1 MHDKRGRVPA
11 LKRCI
16 TVGVVVVTWEDT
28 CLTAECLTSLQA
40 LTFADNDCEL
50 ELRIAVVDDASS
62 VPVRSALEAQVT
74 RLTGS
79 RITLVLVDTP
89 SGYGACVNRGVSSL
103 RAFECDYIWVLNND
117 ITVDRNALLALVRA
131 SIRRPEVAIW
141 GSTVIDASTRSRL
154 ECAGGCRYSP
164 LTTRNR
170 ATHSGAPLAQLRT
183 LAPESLD
190 YICGAAMFCRTDAL
204 EGAGGFAEDYF
215 LYFEE
220 QDLVR
225 RLPQQSAIAW
235 CRDSLVYHRG
245 AASTGA
251 GSAGRSA
258 LQQYYEN
265 YSTLK
270 FTWRY
275 YPLLLPLV
283 LLLRL
288 LLKPWLFLWRRE
300 FHLYRPFGAALLDFC
315 LGRAPRVWRSDGA
328 H

>member
-1 MHDKRGRVPA
+1 MLPV
-11 LKRCI
+11 KRCI

-28 CLTAECLTSLQA
+28 CLIAECLASLLA
-40 LTFADNDCEL
+40 LTLADEQFEL

-62 VPVRSALEAQVT
+62 PEVRSALEALVV
-74 RLTGS
+74 RLADS
-79 RITLVLVDTP
+79 RIALALADTP
-89 SGYGACVNRGVSSL
+89 SGYGACANRGVSALGASNS
-103 RAFECDYIWVLNND
+103 DYIWLLNND
-117 ITVDRNALLALVRA
+117 ITVEREALLALVHA
-131 SIRRPEVAIW
+131 SSQRPEVAIW
-141 GSTVIDASTRSRL
+141 GSTVIDASSPSRL
-154 ECAGGCRYSP
+154 ECAGGCRYNP

-170 ATHSGAPLAQLRT
+170 PSHGEAPLSQLRT
-183 LAPESLD
+183 LPPEPLD

-225 RLPQQSAIAW
+225 RLPLRPAIAW

-245 AASTGA
+245 ASSTGD

-270 FTWRY
+270 FTRRY
-275 YPLLLPLV
+275 YPLLLPPV

-288 LLKPWLFLWRRE
+288 LLKPCLFLRRRE
-300 FHLYRPFGAALLDFC
+300 FHLYRPFAAALLDFC
-315 LGRAPRVWRSDGA
+315 LGRAPRVWRTGGGDG
-328 H
+328 